1 MARGAAFFNYPTQ
14 TIYTFSAAAKILGRH
29 PTTLFRQ
36 AKGGSLRTVDT
47 PFGRRIHRD
56 EIARQSGETA
66 DEPKE
71 ACLDSYMRT

>member
-1 MARGAAFFNYPTQ
+1 MARGVAFFNYPRQ

-36 AKGGSLRTVDT
+36 AKVGSLRTVDT

-56 EIARQSGETA
+56 EIARQSGEAA
-66 DEPKE
+66 DEPDD